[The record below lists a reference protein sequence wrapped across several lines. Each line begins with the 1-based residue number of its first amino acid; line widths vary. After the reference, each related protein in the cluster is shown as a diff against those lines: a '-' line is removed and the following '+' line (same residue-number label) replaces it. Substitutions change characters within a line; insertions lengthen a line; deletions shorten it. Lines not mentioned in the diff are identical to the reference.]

1 MTMDENKVRQAT
13 VAADPPATSARKAD
27 WVDHAISQG
36 RDPDEAASMT
46 KEQLI
51 AEHGS
56 SSGPS
61 TESEPGTYAD
71 GQPGAEAE
79 YEVLRSDHIIRG
91 RRHQVGSK
99 IMLTSEEGQ
108 QLTMARAVVQRA
120 DSARQKPYDHI

>member
-1 MTMDENKVRQAT
+1 MTMDENKVPQAT

-61 TESEPGTYAD
+61 TGSEPGTYAD

-79 YEVLRSDHIIRG
+79 DEALPSDHIIRA
-91 RRHQVGSK
+91 RRHQAGSQ
-99 IMLTSEEGQ
+99 IMLTGEAGQ
-108 QLTMARAVVQRA
+108 KLPM
-120 DSARQKPYDHI
+120 HG